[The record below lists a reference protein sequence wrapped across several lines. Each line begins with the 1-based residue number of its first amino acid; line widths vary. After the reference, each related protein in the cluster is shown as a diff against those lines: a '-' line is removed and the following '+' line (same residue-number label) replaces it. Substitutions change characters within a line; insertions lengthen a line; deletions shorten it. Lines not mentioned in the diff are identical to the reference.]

1 MSEQIEDLV
10 ENLKRPSL
18 WRRVFFTLGF
28 ALLFNL
34 ILLPLVLLMVLVQV
48 AFAVFAGE
56 KNSNLSELSEKLV
69 AYIVEVLGFLL
80 FTTERRPFPFNDFPG
95 SGSSDGGSN
104 DGKEAERTETAERSE
119 TAGRTE
125 TAEQAE
131 TAAQTETA
139 EHISQ
144 LDESKD
150 PDGGLDEDSPVPP
163 RGPSATPQG

>member
-28 ALLFNL
+28 ALLFNI
-34 ILLPLVLLMVLVQV
+34 ILVPLVLLMVLVQV
-48 AFAVFAGE
+48 AFAVFTGE

-95 SGSSDGGSN
+95 SGISDAGSN

-125 TAEQAE
+125 TAEQA
-131 TAAQTETA
+131 ETA

>member
-28 ALLFNL
+28 ALLFNI
-34 ILLPLVLLMVLVQV
+34 ILVPLVLLMVLVQV
-48 AFAVFAGE
+48 AFAVFTGE

-95 SGSSDGGSN
+95 SGISDAGAN
-104 DGKEAERTETAERSE
+104 DGKEAEPTE

>member
-18 WRRVFFTLGF
+18 WRRVFFILGF
-28 ALLFNL
+28 ALLFNI
-34 ILLPLVLLMVLVQV
+34 ILVPLVLLMVLVQV
-48 AFAVFAGE
+48 AFAVFTGE

-95 SGSSDGGSN
+95 SGISDAGSN
-104 DGKEAERTETAERSE
+104 DGKEAERTETA
-119 TAGRTE
+119 GRT
-125 TAEQAE
+125 E

>member
-28 ALLFNL
+28 ALLFNI
-34 ILLPLVLLMVLVQV
+34 ILVPLVLLMVLVQV
-48 AFAVFAGE
+48 AFAVFTGE

-95 SGSSDGGSN
+95 SGISDAGAN
-104 DGKEAERTETAERSE
+104 DGKEAERTETA
-119 TAGRTE
+119 GRTE
-125 TAEQAE
+125 TAEQAK

>member
-28 ALLFNL
+28 ALLFNI
-34 ILLPLVLLMVLVQV
+34 ILVPLVLLMVLVQV

-95 SGSSDGGSN
+95 SGISDAGSN

-125 TAEQAE
+125 TAAQA
-131 TAAQTETA
+131 ETA

>member
-28 ALLFNL
+28 ALLFNI
-34 ILLPLVLLMVLVQV
+34 ILVPLVLLMVLVQV

-95 SGSSDGGSN
+95 SGISDAGAN
-104 DGKEAERTETAERSE
+104 DGKEAERTETA
-119 TAGRTE
+119 GRTE
-125 TAEQAE
+125 TAEQAK

>member
-28 ALLFNL
+28 ALLFNI
-34 ILLPLVLLMVLVQV
+34 ILVPLVLLMVLVQV
-48 AFAVFAGE
+48 AFAVFTGE

-95 SGSSDGGSN
+95 SGISDAGSN
-104 DGKEAERTETAERSE
+104 DGKEAERTETA
-119 TAGRTE
+119 GRT
-125 TAEQAE
+125 E

-139 EHISQ
+139 EHNSQ
-144 LDESKD
+144 LYESKD
-150 PDGGLDEDSPVPP
+150 PDGVLDEDSPVPP

>member
-1 MSEQIEDLV
+1 MSEQIEELV

-28 ALLFNL
+28 ALLFNI
-34 ILLPLVLLMVLVQV
+34 ILVPLVLLMVLVQV
-48 AFAVFAGE
+48 AFAVFTGE

-95 SGSSDGGSN
+95 SGISDAGAN
-104 DGKEAERTETAERSE
+104 DGKEAEPTE

>member
-28 ALLFNL
+28 ALLFNI
-34 ILLPLVLLMVLVQV
+34 ILVPLVLLMVLVQV

-95 SGSSDGGSN
+95 SGISDAGSN
-104 DGKEAERTETAERSE
+104 DGKEAERTETA
-119 TAGRTE
+119 GRT
-125 TAEQAE
+125 E

>member
-28 ALLFNL
+28 ALLFNI
-34 ILLPLVLLMVLVQV
+34 ILVPLVLLIVLVQV

-95 SGSSDGGSN
+95 SGISDAGAN
-104 DGKEAERTETAERSE
+104 DGKEAEPTE

-131 TAAQTETA
+131 TAAQAETA
-139 EHISQ
+139 EHTSQ

>member
-28 ALLFNL
+28 ALLFNI
-34 ILLPLVLLMVLVQV
+34 ILVPLVLLMVLVQV

-95 SGSSDGGSN
+95 SGISDAGAN
-104 DGKEAERTETAERSE
+104 DGKEAEPTE

>member
-28 ALLFNL
+28 ALLFNI
-34 ILLPLVLLMVLVQV
+34 ILVPLVLLMVLVQV

-95 SGSSDGGSN
+95 SGISDAGAN
-104 DGKEAERTETAERSE
+104 DGKEAEPTE

-125 TAEQAE
+125 TAEQAK

-150 PDGGLDEDSPVPP
+150 PDGGLDEDSPAPP

>member
-28 ALLFNL
+28 ALLFNI
-34 ILLPLVLLMVLVQV
+34 ILVPLVLLMVLVQV
-48 AFAVFAGE
+48 AFAVFTGE

-95 SGSSDGGSN
+95 SGISDAGSN
-104 DGKEAERTETAERSE
+104 DGKEAERTETA
-119 TAGRTE
+119 GRTE
-125 TAEQAE
+125 TAEQAK

>member
-28 ALLFNL
+28 ALLFNI
-34 ILLPLVLLMVLVQV
+34 ILVPLVLLMVLVQV

-56 KNSNLSELSEKLV
+56 KNSNLAELSEKLV

-95 SGSSDGGSN
+95 SGISDAGFN
-104 DGKEAERTETAERSE
+104 DGKEAERTE

-150 PDGGLDEDSPVPP
+150 PDGGLDEGSPVPP

>member
-28 ALLFNL
+28 ALLFNI
-34 ILLPLVLLMVLVQV
+34 ILVPLVLLMVLVQV

-95 SGSSDGGSN
+95 SGISDAGAN
-104 DGKEAERTETAERSE
+104 DGKEAERTETA
-119 TAGRTE
+119 GRTE
-125 TAEQAE
+125 TAEQAK

-150 PDGGLDEDSPVPP
+150 PDGGLDEDFPVPP
-163 RGPSATPQG
+163 RGSSATPQG

>member
-28 ALLFNL
+28 ALLFNI
-34 ILLPLVLLMVLVQV
+34 ILVPLVLLMVLVQV
-48 AFAVFAGE
+48 AFAVFTGE

-95 SGSSDGGSN
+95 SGISDAGSN
-104 DGKEAERTETAERSE
+104 DGKEAERTE